1 MAAPVIRP
9 AGDRGVLVEL
19 DGNDAVHA
27 LCAMLRDRFAGL
39 VVDVVAGQRTVLV
52 TVGRPPVDA
61 GLLEAVRAFSGSAEP
76 PAGTPVRIPVRYD
89 GPDLAGV
96 AELTGLEPAE
106 VVRRH
111 AAGTYRVAFVGFV
124 PGFAYLVG
132 GDRRLRVPRR
142 AEPRVAVPPGSVALA
157 ADYCG
162 VYPSAS
168 PGGWQLIG
176 TTDVTLFDPLRD
188 PPALLAPATT
198 VTFEAV
204 AG

>member
-1 MAAPVIRP
+1 MAAPVLRP

-19 DGNDAVHA
+19 DGNEAVHG
-27 LCAMLRDRFAGL
+27 LCALVRERFAAL
-39 VVDVVAGQRTVLV
+39 VVDVVPGQRTVLV
-52 TVGRPPVDA
+52 TVRRPPIDPR
-61 GLLEAVRAFSGSAEP
+61 LLEALRSFAGRAEP
-76 PAGTPVRIPVRYD
+76 PSGAQVTIPVRYD

-96 AELTGLEPAE
+96 AELTGLDPGE

-111 AAGTYRVAFVGFV
+111 RAATYRVAFVGFV

-132 GDRRLRVPRR
+132 GDPRLRVPRH
-142 AEPRVAVPPGSVALA
+142 AEPRLAVPRGSVALA
-157 ADYCG
+157 AGYCG

-176 TTDVTLFDPLRD
+176 STDVTLFDPRRD
-188 PPALLAPATT
+188 PPALLAPGAT
-198 VTFEAV
+198 VTFEEA